1 MEENGLAIV
10 SKNESEQ
17 TNPLILTRDE
27 KIKSLAVTIKGNTD
41 ACL

>member
-17 TNPLILTRDE
+17 TNPPILTYDE
-27 KIKSLAVTIKGNTD
+27 KIKSLAVTIKGKKD
-41 ACL
+41 VCL